1 LIVWLA
7 RLPSLVDFFSGSPFL
22 NILNILLQM
31 RSSELG
37 QRSSYQGDK

>member
-1 LIVWLA
+1 
-7 RLPSLVDFFSGSPFL
+7 
-22 NILNILLQM
+22 M